1 MTRNVNDQYQMPTHL
16 CLCFTETAEQYI
28 KSVVEPILSPEL
40 FDEYFENGG
49 DVIENAERFMKENC
63 EMFIE

>member
-1 MTRNVNDQYQMPTHL
+1 MMKNANNQYQMPTL
-16 CLCFTETAEQYI
+16 LYLCFTETAEQYV
-28 KSVVEPILSPEL
+28 KTVVEPILSPEL
-40 FDEYFENGG
+40 FDKYFENGG

>member
-1 MTRNVNDQYQMPTHL
+1 MTKNVNVQCQTQTHS

-28 KSVVEPILSPEL
+28 KRVVEPILSPEL

-49 DVIENAERFMKENC
+49 DVIMLLKTQNDL
-63 EMFIE
+63 